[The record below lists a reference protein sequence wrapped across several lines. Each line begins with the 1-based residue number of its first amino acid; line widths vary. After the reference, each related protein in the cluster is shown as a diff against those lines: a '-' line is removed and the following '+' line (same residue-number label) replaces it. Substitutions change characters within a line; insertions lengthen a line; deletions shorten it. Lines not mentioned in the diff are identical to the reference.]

1 MSDRTSRERLR
12 RKGERGFH
20 GHPLG
25 TIAFYGPNDLR
36 ATKVA
41 VGIIR
46 RDGEHVGAME
56 KWFSDVSDVRDDESI
71 GEEVL
76 AFLHQHAVRTVVV
89 GAVILGCPHEE
100 GIDYPKGEAC
110 PKCPYW
116 AGRERP
122 I

>member
-12 RKGERGFH
+12 RKGERGFQ

-25 TIAFYGPNDLR
+25 TVAFYGPNDSR

-46 RDGEHVGAME
+46 REGEHVREME
-56 KWFSDVSDVRDDESI
+56 KWFSDVSDVRDDEVISGQI
-71 GEEVL
+71 L
-76 AFLHQHAVRTVVV
+76 AFLQKHAVRTVVV

-100 GIDYPKGEAC
+100 GIDYPEDAVC